1 MDTGH
6 RLHGDD
12 LLTCAFLYLFL
23 QSKRESEVIR
33 LPSHADDVQITCPSS
48 EGQSESLAT
57 IDCPGSFLGKMIQL
71 ESSMGPDFGPIR
83 FLRMDLTL
91 DQLIRVLFLGL
102 NSGPATLTLC
112 ARWWQSQNFP
122 WGSPMSS
129 PCG

>member
-33 LPSHADDVQITCPSS
+33 LPSHVDDVQITCPSS

-71 ESSMGPDFGPIR
+71 ESSMGPDFGPTNQIPPHGPD
-83 FLRMDLTL
+83 F
-91 DQLIRVLFLGL
+91 
-102 NSGPATLTLC
+102 GPAN
-112 ARWWQSQNFP
+112 QSP
-122 WGSPMSS
+122 LPGT
-129 PCG
+129 